1 MNCRIASSVCGDVG
15 LAAIELDEA
24 REEVDDEGEDEE
36 TAPPPPV
43 PPLPPPPRVDAD
55 NDAPIIDE
63 APAAV
68 LEDICGG
75 WWRSRKR
82 APDGVRKAE
91 M

>member
-24 REEVDDEGEDEE
+24 REEDDDEGEADE
-36 TAPPPPV
+36 TPLPPV
-43 PPLPPPPRVDAD
+43 PPLPPPRVDA
-55 NDAPIIDE
+55 PIEE

-68 LEDICGG
+68 LPEDICGG
-75 WWRSRKR
+75 WWRRRKR